1 MDTKGIR
8 RFLLVVVV
16 IAVLLVVF
24 GLSRPATPAN
34 ADNVFSLQSP
44 PFVGI
49 ARAETLSA
57 TSVITDEAGMSAW
70 FQASTSIN
78 LNDVRD
84 VFRTI
89 ETETADY
96 IIGSVPV
103 TNYPESDDVHVYVHT
118 DGWILAYYLAPDPVG
133 KIFDW
138 RAYHDGGRASISTK
152 LENTIA
158 LLASEAGVVFS
169 NATYYNFRYPNATHL
184 MLIVEW
190 VYSGTDSCEI
200 NLPGSFAYY
209 ERSWSLG
216 GDTGGWDSWYKV
228 DGMEVH
234 RWSGY
239 HDWHTAEGTLTP
251 TQLPPDQPHWIEIG
265 VEGSIFYV
273 SCLVYL
279 TIAVAD
285 LPTEPQTCFVYLTSL
300 PATNPGTLFAP
311 A

>member
-1 MDTKGIR
+1 MDTKGMR

-24 GLSRPATPAN
+24 GLSRPAPPVN

-49 ARAETLSA
+49 ARAEAGSIA
-57 TSVITDEAGMSAW
+57 SIIEDEAGMSAW

-84 VFRTI
+84 TFRTI

-103 TNYPESDDVHVYVHT
+103 ANYPEMEDVHVYVHK
-118 DGWILAYYLAPDPVG
+118 DGWILAYYLAADPVG

-138 RAYHDGGRASISTK
+138 RAYHDGGRMSISTK

-158 LLASEAGVVFS
+158 LLASEAGLVFS
-169 NATYYNFRYPNATHL
+169 NATYYDFRYPNATHL

-190 VYSGTDSCEI
+190 VYHGTDSCEV
-200 NLPGSFAYY
+200 NLSGSFAYY
-209 ERSWSLG
+209 ERSWSLTG
-216 GDTGGWDSWYKV
+216 SADNSISYSLDGVTIGSEPALGDPFTTSQ
-228 DGMEVH
+228 
-234 RWSGY
+234 
-239 HDWHTAEGTLTP
+239 GTLTP
-251 TQLPPDQPHWIEIG
+251 VQLCPDQFHTIQVQSG
-265 VEGSIFYV
+265 YHYGYTYGGLA
-273 SCLVYL
+273 LVYR
-279 TIAVAD
+279 V
-285 LPTEPQTCFVYLTSL
+285 P
-300 PATNPGTLFAP
+300 
-311 A
+311 